1 MQIPGLNLL
10 NGTSV
15 PTTAQN
21 DVLPQ
26 ETEPNFLSFATR
38 EEVLENSKISS
49 ENHDTPGAD
58 QQHSDENSEEN
69 LKEAS
74 KEECIVEGPA
84 EILPDPL
91 DVALEADLDDSH
103 AKSEVDEGQDSDDA
117 SRYDPFVW
125 ILD

>member
-26 ETEPNFLSFATR
+26 ETGPNFLSFATR

-91 DVALEADLDDSH
+91 DVALEADSDDSH
-103 AKSEVDEGQDSDDA
+103 A
-117 SRYDPFVW
+117 
-125 ILD
+125 